1 MTGAG
6 ADVAVAV
13 GTQVRFGGLIRLQKP
28 HLNLAERFGIVHQPN
43 PKTTHSINNTLA
55 KQAAPTNK

>member
-28 HLNLAERFGIVHQPN
+28 HLNLAERFGIAVEFIDLPN
-43 PKTTHSINNTLA
+43 PV
-55 KQAAPTNK
+55 